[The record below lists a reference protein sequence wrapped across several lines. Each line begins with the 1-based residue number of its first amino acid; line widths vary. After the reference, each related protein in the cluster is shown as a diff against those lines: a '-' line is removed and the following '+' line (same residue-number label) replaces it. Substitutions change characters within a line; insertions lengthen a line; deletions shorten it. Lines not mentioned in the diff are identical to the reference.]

1 MLPSP
6 FALQSRLSEF
16 PAAAARLAVRR
27 QGMDSCAQGSVAP
40 RAANGL
46 QIGQE
51 LRQSFQVGLEGRAP
65 LRQQVEARRPLRR
78 ATPVPDPA
86 VWPRP
91 PRLSRQS
98 TAPYNAQA
106 RPRPARRL

>member
-6 FALQSRLSEF
+6 FALQTRLSEF

-40 RAANGL
+40 RATNGL

-65 LRQQVEARRPLRR
+65 LRAQPVGALRFPVFEPPVANDGTDLLQFTCLDAQVSVGCLQPG
-78 ATPVPDPA
+78 
-86 VWPRP
+86 
-91 PRLSRQS
+91 
-98 TAPYNAQA
+98 AQF
-106 RPRPARRL
+106 